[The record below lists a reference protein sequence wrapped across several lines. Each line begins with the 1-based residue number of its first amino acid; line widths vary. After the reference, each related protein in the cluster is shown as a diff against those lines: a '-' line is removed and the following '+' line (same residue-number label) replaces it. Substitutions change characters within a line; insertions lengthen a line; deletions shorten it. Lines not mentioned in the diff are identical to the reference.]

1 MKTTHCSNLLKYILM
16 VLSFL
21 LIFACL
27 FPFYKVDV
35 DELTETDE
43 AAATLVISEI
53 STKVDPEDNSSNV
66 RFNGNIGV
74 LNTITGSTGDVQS
87 GTLSFYTYV
96 LLFIPI
102 LMFVAFFLWR
112 WISDTVTGIIVAILA
127 VIEFTF
133 SLLVGG
139 AATSAYNAAF
149 PTLASYDVLRS
160 TLMLTITT
168 VASAVIFAL
177 SIFLAL
183 WNTIFA
189 VKNAPAQT
197 AE

>member
-35 DELTETDE
+35 DELNEKDE
-43 AAATLVISEI
+43 AAATLIISEI
-53 STKVDPEDNSSNV
+53 NTKVDPTDNSSNY

-74 LNTITGSTGDVQS
+74 LNTITGSTGDVHS

-112 WISDTVTGIIVAILA
+112 WISDTVTGIIVAVLA

-139 AATSAYNAAF
+139 AATSAFNAAF
-149 PTLASYDVLRS
+149 PNLASFDALSS
-160 TLMLTITT
+160 TFMLTVTT
-168 VASAVIFAL
+168 IASGVIFAL
-177 SIFLAL
+177 SVFLAL

-189 VKNAPAQT
+189 VKGAPKQ

>member
-35 DELTETDE
+35 DELTEKDE
-43 AAATLVISEI
+43 AAATLVVTEI
-53 STKVDPEDNSSNV
+53 NTKVDPTDNSSNY

-74 LNTITGSTGDVQS
+74 LNTITGSTGDVHS

-112 WISDTVTGIIVAILA
+112 WISDTVTGIIVAVLA

-139 AATSAYNAAF
+139 AATSAFNAAF
-149 PTLASYDVLRS
+149 PNLASFDALSS
-160 TLMLTITT
+160 TFMLTVTT
-168 VASAVIFAL
+168 IASGIIFAL
-177 SIFLAL
+177 SVLLAL
-183 WNTIFA
+183 WNTLFA
-189 VKNAPAQT
+189 VKDAPKQ

>member
-35 DELTETDE
+35 DELNEKDE
-43 AAATLVISEI
+43 AAATLIISEI
-53 STKVDPEDNSSNV
+53 NTKVDPTDNSSNY

-74 LNTITGSTGDVQS
+74 LNTITGSTGDVHS

-112 WISDTVTGIIVAILA
+112 WISDTVTGIIVAVLA

-139 AATSAYNAAF
+139 AATSAFNAAF
-149 PTLASYDVLRS
+149 PDLASFDVLSS
-160 TLMLTITT
+160 TLMLTVTT
-168 VASAVIFAL
+168 IASGIIFAL
-177 SIFLAL
+177 SVLLAL
-183 WNTIFA
+183 WNTLFA
-189 VKNAPAQT
+189 VKDAPKQ

>member
-35 DELTETDE
+35 DELTEKDE
-43 AAATLVISEI
+43 AAATLVVTEI
-53 STKVDPEDNSSNV
+53 NTKVDPTDNSSNY

-74 LNTITGSTGDVQS
+74 LNTITGSTGDVHS

-112 WISDTVTGIIVAILA
+112 WISDTVTGIIVAVLA

-139 AATSAYNAAF
+139 AATSAFNAAF
-149 PTLASYDVLRS
+149 PNLASFDALSS
-160 TLMLTITT
+160 TFMLTVTT
-168 VASAVIFAL
+168 IASGIIFAL
-177 SIFLAL
+177 SVFLAL

-189 VKNAPAQT
+189 VKGAPKQ

>member
-35 DELTETDE
+35 DELNEKDE
-43 AAATLVISEI
+43 AAATLIVTEI
-53 STKVDPEDNSSNV
+53 NTKVDPTDNSSNY

-74 LNTITGSTGDVQS
+74 LNTITGSTGDVHS

-112 WISDTVTGIIVAILA
+112 WISDTVTGIIVAVLA

-139 AATSAYNAAF
+139 AATSAFNAAF
-149 PTLASYDVLRS
+149 PNLASFDALSS
-160 TLMLTITT
+160 TLMLTVTT
-168 VASAVIFAL
+168 IASGVIFAL
-177 SIFLAL
+177 SVLLAL
-183 WNTIFA
+183 WNTLFA
-189 VKNAPAQT
+189 VKDAPKQ

>member
-35 DELTETDE
+35 DELTEKDE
-43 AAATLVISEI
+43 AAATLVVTEI
-53 STKVDPEDNSSNV
+53 NTKVDPTDNSSNY

-74 LNTITGSTGDVQS
+74 LNTITGSTGDVHS

-112 WISDTVTGIIVAILA
+112 WISDTVTGIIVAVLA

-139 AATSAYNAAF
+139 AATSAFNAAF
-149 PTLASYDVLRS
+149 PDLASFDVLSS
-160 TLMLTITT
+160 TLMLTVTT
-168 VASAVIFAL
+168 IASGIIFAL
-177 SIFLAL
+177 SVLLAL
-183 WNTIFA
+183 WNTLFA
-189 VKNAPAQT
+189 VKDAPKQ

>member
-1 MKTTHCSNLLKYILM
+1 M

-35 DELTETDE
+35 DELNEKDE
-43 AAATLVISEI
+43 AAATLIVTEI
-53 STKVDPEDNSSNV
+53 NTKVDPTDNSSNY

-74 LNTITGSTGDVQS
+74 LNTITGSTGDVHS
-87 GTLSFYTYV
+87 GTLSFDTYV

-189 VKNAPAQT
+189 IKNAPAQT

>member
-35 DELTETDE
+35 DELNEKDE
-43 AAATLVISEI
+43 AAATLIVTEI
-53 STKVDPEDNSSNV
+53 NTKVDPTDNSSNY

-74 LNTITGSTGDVQS
+74 LNTITGSTGDVHS

-112 WISDTVTGIIVAILA
+112 WISDTVTGIIVAVLA

-139 AATSAYNAAF
+139 AATSAFNAAF
-149 PTLASYDVLRS
+149 PNLASFDALSS
-160 TLMLTITT
+160 TLMLTVTT
-168 VASAVIFAL
+168 IASGVIFAL
-177 SIFLAL
+177 SVFLAL
-183 WNTIFA
+183 WNTLFA
-189 VKNAPAQT
+189 VKDAPKL